1 MPLSSKI
8 SRNIQFRVFVL
19 IWCNLG
25 WQVFTEF
32 LGEDETKTSPNT
44 QHQYITN
51 TANYAFGGKNKQIKS
66 EMGCPGGIQRYN
78 NFDC

>member
-1 MPLSSKI
+1 MSG
-8 SRNIQFRVFVL
+8 VFVL
-19 IWCNLG
+19 IWWNLG

-32 LGEDETKTSPNT
+32 LGKDETKTSPNT

-51 TANYAFGGKNKQIKS
+51 IANYEFGGKNKQIES
-66 EMGCPGGIQRYN
+66 EMGCQSGIQRYN

>member
-1 MPLSSKI
+1 M
-8 SRNIQFRVFVL
+8 
-19 IWCNLG
+19 
-25 WQVFTEF
+25 FTEF